1 MNLTWGFS
9 CPTAPQPFCCS
20 CSPSAGLQVSVPAAS
35 HLSAGSG
42 PWAGHLRLSESL
54 PSHLYWVSHVKRGH
68 WPFFFGFLASLFG
81 EVPIVQVCERK
92 TSYPMGIVM
101 VRYFLFQP
109 ALQLELKG
117 GASSL
122 PGKCTSPVTRG
133 GRAGGSHTVGPT
145 TGGAQWQRVACPSA
159 QFWGVVYLVVPQR
172 SALTLSFI
180 SPDDS
185 GSCLISF

>member
-1 MNLTWGFS
+1 MGVLLPHSASTLLLLLFPFCRAAGLCPCRLPPVRWFWSLGRASETIRKPSQPPVLGFS
-9 CPTAPQPFCCS
+9 C
-20 CSPSAGLQVSVPAAS
+20 
-35 HLSAGSG
+35 
-42 PWAGHLRLSESL
+42 E
-54 PSHLYWVSHVKRGH
+54 KRTLA
-68 WPFFFGFLASLFG
+68 FFLASWHLYL
-81 EVPIVQVCERK
+81 EKCQLYRSVRRK

-133 GRAGGSHTVGPT
+133 GRAGGSHTVGLT